1 MSPNSSPTVSQSK
14 WNPFP
19 PYRSSYSRFVW
30 LLKYALPIVASV
42 VIILVVVWPELGQGP
57 DKFRIPKSDIRI
69 QTKGGQRVKNATFTG
84 VDRANRRFSVTAE
97 GVVQSSEAANGVVLT
112 QPKADVMLANDT
124 WVIIEAPHGTFWRKR
139 EMLELFGGVNLFHD
153 YGYEVRTAKLRIDL
167 KTRTAASNA
176 IVHAQG
182 PHGKL
187 KSQGFRVI
195 DNGQRVIFTG
205 KAQLELLPS
214 VLRGKSGQ

>member
-1 MSPNSSPTVSQSK
+1 MSSNSRSLASQSTR
-14 WNPFP
+14 NPLP

-30 LLKYALPIVASV
+30 LLKYVLPIVAMV
-42 VIILVVVWPELGQGP
+42 VIILLVVWPELGQEP

-84 VDRANRRFSVTAE
+84 IDRNNRTFSVSAE
-97 GVVQSSEAANGVVLT
+97 GVIQNSEGAKGVVLI

-124 WVIIEAPHGTFWRKR
+124 WVIIEAPNGTFWRKR
-139 EMLELFGGVNLFHD
+139 DMLELFGGVNLFHD
-153 YGYEVRTAKLRIDL
+153 YGYEVKTSKIRIDL
-167 KTRTAASNA
+167 KERTASGDA

-182 PHGKL
+182 PHGKI

-195 DNGQRVIFTG
+195 DNGSRVIFTG
-205 KAQLELLPS
+205 KARLELFSS
-214 VLRGKSGQ
+214 VLRRKTGQ